1 LTSIF
6 TYVSGRAGNPYRR
19 KVVPAQLRDAPA
31 LPEHA
36 FGGRVVKHHRDAV
49 RRRVHVR
56 LQMAVAEGDRPCER
70 REGVLIAVGG
80 AATMRKRERPT
91 RLDRGQERMR
101 RLHAGE
107 YAPSG

>member
-1 LTSIF
+1 
-6 TYVSGRAGNPYRR
+6 
-19 KVVPAQLRDAPA
+19 
-31 LPEHA
+31 
-36 FGGRVVKHHRDAV
+36 
-49 RRRVHVR
+49 
-56 LQMAVAEGDRPCER
+56 MAVAEGDRPCER